1 MPTAVRETIQVLEMI
16 VQAVPVGTNLGLL
29 YMLWAMLSG
38 SFLKSRGAVFPAL
51 QESGLDEQ
59 QMRRSWAAMRY
70 GKWAIETLIEVFRR
84 HVQAERKWEGH
95 QYEGYRPVAV
105 DWTAFWRP
113 QLQGWEGKMYH
124 GLAQRALPGVGFGV
138 VVDVGQVGEQRVPL
152 LRHVLRIEGE
162 DLSESGLKQKTL
174 EKVAGVLQK
183 DEIAILDAG
192 VKVSH
197 CQAAGIPRFVVRLA
211 NNCTARRN
219 VLPQSSRK
227 GRPRAKGELI
237 RPLAR
242 TRQGN
247 TLAASTPDLQSSFT
261 WQGRVIQVHA
271 WKNLVLPDDKVDPE
285 RETFHIWVFFDPL
298 YQDPLVLAANVD
310 LQPLSVF
317 ALYLDRWPVEQVPLA
332 AKQMIGLHR
341 QFVFAPDSILRLPEL
356 ALLAGNVLTYLAAVL
371 PSIPTGFWDRY
382 PRKTPGRLRRLLAQ
396 TDFLSFHEEHG
407 QLRKK
412 NALTFHLPKGIEGH
426 RRRKRHP

>member
-162 DLSESGLKQKTL
+162 DRERLQVDIGGQHQ
-174 EKVAGVLQK
+174 GVLIERIEE
-183 DEIAILDAG
+183 DPDVEGLTLRVDL
-192 VKVSH
+192 
-197 CQAAGIPRFVVRLA
+197 VVGQDQ
-211 NNCTARRN
+211 
-219 VLPQSSRK
+219 VLPGVNLNHTSL
-227 GRPRAKGELI
+227 PGE
-237 RPLAR
+237 
-242 TRQGN
+242 T
-247 TLAASTPDLQSSFT
+247 
-261 WQGRVIQVHA
+261 
-271 WKNLVLPDDKVDPE
+271 
-285 RETFHIWVFFDPL
+285 
-298 YQDPLVLAANVD
+298 
-310 LQPLSVF
+310 
-317 ALYLDRWPVEQVPLA
+317 
-332 AKQMIGLHR
+332 
-341 QFVFAPDSILRLPEL
+341 
-356 ALLAGNVLTYLAAVL
+356 
-371 PSIPTGFWDRY
+371 
-382 PRKTPGRLRRLLAQ
+382 
-396 TDFLSFHEEHG
+396 
-407 QLRKK
+407 
-412 NALTFHLPKGIEGH
+412 
-426 RRRKRHP
+426 